1 MAGSRGLLM
10 SGQHILSMSQLSF
23 LFAGFILKWKTGWP
37 PAVASLYPINLATP
51 TKCECL
57 FPLNCC
63 KVPRGNLSVQ
73 HRLHACFYS
82 GAGGGGPLKEKKRI
96 IRRATETG
104 QGKLTDG
111 HHIFPHSQEVMLSPV
126 PTSRRLHSGQAIRDG
141 PHTRSRSKAAFLR
154 CHRLC
159 LLDTRV
165 KTESKC

>member
-1 MAGSRGLLM
+1 MTEIQLWIVFRKKKNTLAHIIRLVQGVHLASGMAGSRGLLM

-82 GAGGGGPLKEKKRI
+82 GAGGGGPLFLPPDASTVARPSG
-96 IRRATETG
+96 TG
-104 QGKLTDG
+104 PTLVQG
-111 HHIFPHSQEVMLSPV
+111 P
-126 PTSRRLHSGQAIRDG
+126 RLLFCGVTGFA
-141 PHTRSRSKAAFLR
+141 
-154 CHRLC
+154 C
-159 LLDTRV
+159 
-165 KTESKC
+165 